1 MMPFIII
8 PTYFLTKLDE
18 YFNKHDSDADVEV
31 FNEDGVKISKSESL
45 KTIKSKVAKYF
56 LLVYFA
62 DIAGTFLSKDEG
74 YTLGDFIVMP
84 ALRIALWMLI
94 AIFFVSIYNLI
105 RGRKFRAKNKPK
117 IFINT
122 MRVILGISLL
132 MLLFVI
138 ILDFIK

>member
-1 MMPFIII
+1 
-8 PTYFLTKLDE
+8 
-18 YFNKHDSDADVEV
+18 
-31 FNEDGVKISKSESL
+31 
-45 KTIKSKVAKYF
+45 
-56 LLVYFA
+56 
-62 DIAGTFLSKDEG
+62 
-74 YTLGDFIVMP
+74 MP